1 MDHSEAV
8 FGVAE
13 DRSARPPAKRRILLI
28 GPLPPPAHGVAV
40 LTSNLLAS
48 SVADRFDIVHLD
60 TADRRGVDNIGRLDA
75 GNVWLAGVHGARF
88 VRLLSRHSFDAVYLP
103 ISKNALGFLRDSLFM
118 GPAAMRGTPVI
129 LHFHGGQFDR
139 FVRTAPAPLRILVRT
154 LVRRAARAIVP
165 GDGLKPMLHNLIAG
179 ERIVTVPNGV
189 ADLPARDESP
199 GQRHGRVHI
208 LFLGNLLPGKGYV
221 ALLDAVQ
228 LLLDEGLDIEATFA
242 GAVVDADVHE
252 RALATVRYGDDRI
265 RFHGEVDSATKVTLL
280 HSANVLALPSE
291 DEAQPLVIL
300 EAMAAGLPVV
310 STRRGAIPE
319 TVVDGETGLLVEA
332 RDTPALT
339 AALRRLIMDPALRE
353 IFGRAARARY
363 VACYSVERWAE
374 RMATV
379 FAEVAAG
386 RSP

>member
-1 MDHSEAV
+1 MT
-8 FGVAE
+8 
-13 DRSARPPAKRRILLI
+13 K
-28 GPLPPPAHGVAV
+28 
-40 LTSNLLAS
+40 NLLDS
-48 SVADRFDIVHLD
+48 SVLDRFEIVHLD

-88 VRLLSRHSFDAVYLP
+88 VSLLIRHSFDAVYLP
-103 ISKNALGFLRDSLFM
+103 ISKNLLGFLRDSLFI
-118 GPAAMRGTPVI
+118 GPATVRGTPVI
-129 LHFHGGQFDR
+129 LHFHGAEFDR
-139 FVRTAPAPLRILVRT
+139 FVRTAPAPVRILVRT

-165 GDGLKPMLHNLIAG
+165 GDGLKPMLRDLIAG

-189 ADLPARDESP
+189 ADLPARREP
-199 GQRHGRVHI
+199 AGQHHGRVHI

-228 LLLDEGLDIEATFA
+228 LLLDEGLDVEATFA
-242 GAVVDADVHE
+242 GAVVDTDVHA
-252 RALATVRYGDDRI
+252 RALSAVRYGVDRI
-265 RFHGEVDSATKVTLL
+265 RFPGEVDSATKVRLL

-310 STRRGAIPE
+310 STRRGAIQE

-339 AALRRLIMDPALRE
+339 AALRRMIMDPALRE
-353 IFGRAARARY
+353 RIGRAARARY

-374 RMATV
+374 RMARV
-379 FAEVAAG
+379 FAEVTAG
-386 RSP
+386 RAP

>member
-1 MDHSEAV
+1 MDHPEAV
-8 FGVAE
+8 YGVAE
-13 DRSARPPAKRRILLI
+13 DRVARPPSRRRILLI

-40 LTSNLLAS
+40 MTKNLLDS
-48 SVADRFDIVHLD
+48 SVADRFEIVHLD

-75 GNVWLAGVHGARF
+75 GNVWLAAVHGTRF
-88 VRLLSRHSFDAVYLP
+88 VRLLVRHSFDIVYLP
-103 ISKNALGFLRDSLFM
+103 VSKNPLGFLRDSLFI

-129 LHFHGGQFDR
+129 LHFHGAEFDR
-139 FVRTAPAPLRILVRT
+139 FVRTAPAPLRILVRA
-154 LVRRAARAIVP
+154 LVRRASRAIVP
-165 GDGLKPMLHNLIAG
+165 GDGLKPMLRNLIAG

-189 ADLPARDESP
+189 ADLPAGREPSGP
-199 GQRHGRVHI
+199 RHGRVHI

-221 ALLDAVQ
+221 ALLVAVQ

-242 GAVVDADVHE
+242 GAVVDADAHG
-252 RALATVRYGDDRI
+252 RALSTVRYGVDRI
-265 RFHGEVDSATKVTLL
+265 RFSGEVDSAVKVTLL
-280 HSANVLALPSE
+280 RSVNVLALPSE

-319 TVVDGETGLLVEA
+319 TVVDGQTGLLVEA

-339 AALRRLIMDPALRE
+339 AALRRLIVDPALRE
-353 IFGRAARARY
+353 RIGRAARARY
-363 VACYSVERWAE
+363 VACYTVERWAE

-379 FAEVAAG
+379 FADVTAG
-386 RSP
+386 RAP